1 MPYTYLKIFK
11 NTLSYVPSKILVMLS
26 SLIIVPL
33 FSHILEAKEMS
44 VYFIAIQFLNILC
57 TCSSDWITKSV
68 LRYHERYHMK
78 YMLEEFYSS
87 IFALTLIAHFIVI
100 FIYFLFKDAIQLHF
114 GLDTATFILVVTLV
128 IPCGIRQLLYQYLR
142 VKNNSFLYTLSIFL
156 YQLIFILLF
165 LLLVKN
171 VQNATSILVAMNI
184 AIFVIDIYIL
194 KKIDFNLSFKISLK
208 KQILIETIHYA
219 LPIVLTNISY
229 WLLLH
234 FSKLYFQNSSMF
246 LYTSIIGFSL
256 LLVYNIIQPVG
267 SVFMFAGF
275 PELVSK
281 YEHKQQIMS
290 YWTKLL
296 QLYVMCILPLTL
308 TFCFY
313 FNEITRIF
321 FPKEYFVGAIVLPFI
336 ALSAFGH
343 ELLKLINSKY
353 HLQNK
358 THIEMIISLIV
369 VPLSIILNIILINKF
384 SLIGAAIAFTLS
396 ESLLL
401 LFNIFVK
408 FKNFEYLNYF
418 KIIKTTFLIVSL
430 GMIIYLGLNHLCNI
444 IDLSHIGEM
453 VLILFK
459 LGLYLFIYYGICFIF
474 KNKILDY

>member
-33 FSHILEAKEMS
+33 FSHVLEAKEMS
-44 VYFIAIQFLNILC
+44 MYFIAIQFLNILC

-68 LRYHERYHMK
+68 LRYHERYNMK
-78 YMLEEFYSS
+78 DMLEEFYSS
-87 IFALTLIAHFIVI
+87 IFGLTLIAHFIVI
-100 FIYFLFKDAIQLHF
+100 SLYFLFKDAIQLHF
-114 GLDTATFILVVTLV
+114 GIDTATFVLVVTLV

-171 VQNATSILVAMNI
+171 VQDATSILVAMNI

-208 KQILIETIHYA
+208 KHIWVETIRYA
-219 LPIVLTNISY
+219 LPLVLTNISY
-229 WLLLH
+229 WLVLH

-246 LYTSIIGFSL
+246 LYTSIMGFSL
-256 LLVYNIIQPVG
+256 ILVYNIIQPVG

-281 YEHKQQIMS
+281 YEHKQRILP

-296 QLYVMCILPLTL
+296 QLYVLCILPLTI

-313 FNEITRIF
+313 FNEITKLF
-321 FPKEYFVGAIVLPFI
+321 FPKEYFVGAIVLPFF
-336 ALSAFGH
+336 ALAVFSH
-343 ELLKLINSKY
+343 ELLKLVNSKY

-358 THIEMIISLIV
+358 TYIEMLVSILV
-369 VPLSIILNIILINKF
+369 VPLVLVLNILFINKF
-384 SLIGAAIAFTLS
+384 SLAGAAIALALS
-396 ESLLL
+396 ELLLL
-401 LFNIFVK
+401 LFNISVR

-418 KIIKTTFLIVSL
+418 KIIKTAFLIVSL
-430 GMIIYLGLNHLCNI
+430 GAVIYLGLNHLYNI
-444 IDLSHIGEM
+444 INLSHIGEM
-453 VLILFK
+453 FLSLFK
-459 LGLYLFIYYGICFIF
+459 LGLYLSIYYVICFIF